1 MKKVKKKKAEARR
14 RRESLTQRASSD
26 SSTQPS
32 SDATQRSPEPSTPQ
46 PQPHPQPSTP
56 HPRPEPS
63 PPRQEAQAP
72 AAPAPETHRSSGSL
86 SPASPKAA
94 APPRKAGSVTPAGLR
109 PCSCAACPGSSA
121 CWHRLGL
128 CHSRIFDVLLPRDWQ
143 AMPGRGFPNL
153 LTFYRFPGCR
163 GWRLGLK
170 QKEPGRDQASCDC
183 WPAFPGVP
191 GATRR
196 REMTPPPP
204 REEHLRVQT
213 LQDSEEELA
222 LTAILPNGDCEAR
235 VHLSPQPTRDSR

>member
-94 APPRKAGSVTPAGLR
+94 APPRKAGARPLTLAGQVRSGSRCAVGSVTPAGLR

-170 QKEPGRDQASCDC
+170 KTSKE
-183 WPAFPGVP
+183 
-191 GATRR
+191 
-196 REMTPPPP
+196 
-204 REEHLRVQT
+204 T
-213 LQDSEEELA
+213 LCS
-222 LTAILPNGDCEAR
+222 
-235 VHLSPQPTRDSR
+235 S